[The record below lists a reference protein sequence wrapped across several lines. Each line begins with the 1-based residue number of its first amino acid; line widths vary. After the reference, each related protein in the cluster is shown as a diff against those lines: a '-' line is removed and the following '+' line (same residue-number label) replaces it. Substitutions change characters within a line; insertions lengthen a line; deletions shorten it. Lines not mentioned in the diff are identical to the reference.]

1 MPDYPTPSDYQEAVQ
16 VPASAFADADL
27 QAATPR
33 TNVLGLPQPIT
44 GAFAAVFPMT
54 TEGGRT
60 YAVKCFLKE
69 VPEQQARYEAVA
81 EHLGDLDLAA
91 LVDFDYQPAGVRVAG
106 TEYPVLK
113 MEWVDGTVLNRFV
126 EEHLDAPDVLARL
139 SAAWAD
145 LMGDLEDC
153 DLAHGDLQHGNV
165 LVQTTDDGLR
175 LRLVDYDTMYVPALE
190 GWRSAEV
197 GHRNYQHPDRT
208 DSDFGPTLDRF
219 PGLAVYTALRALA
232 ARPSLWER
240 YDTGENLLFRDAD
253 FYDPEQSALMD
264 ELASME
270 ATADLAE
277 ALRTA
282 CYVEPSDVPPLA
294 DVQAGRLEPADVSV
308 ARARR
313 DRGRTR
319 TERSSFAQ
327 WFLPGAVGILGL
339 VVGLVLGGFPLVGGA
354 TGALALLGGGGWLGR
369 RYRRLSLVRR
379 RRRLAQEEARFT
391 EAIRGLEREVDSL
404 TEKRAELRDSIDER
418 RAERLEERRQ
428 EVLYDHLK
436 HHFIGE
442 VRDVEGIIHKHVVRL
457 KAANIRTAY
466 EATPEAVADVRRI
479 SDEARARINMWRSAL
494 VQEVEEEL
502 PTSLSPAEE
511 RRLRRYIDHRV
522 EDTDDQI
529 ARTKEKI
536 EVQKAERERVRD
548 RLDEMP
554 MLSVGQYLRY
564 LLRLGPLPTATDG
577 PPAPTPRENGQ
588 RETDP
593 APVPEPMAEDQDWW
607 ERS

>member
-16 VPASAFADADL
+16 VPESAFADADL

-81 EHLGDLDLAA
+81 DHLADVDLDA
-91 LVDFDYQPAGVRVAG
+91 LVGFDYQPAGVRVAG
-106 TEYPVLK
+106 TDYPVLK

-126 EEHLDAPDVLARL
+126 EEHLDEPEVLARL

-165 LVQTTDDGLR
+165 LVQTTGDELR

-219 PGLAVYTALRALA
+219 PGLAVYTALRGLA
-232 ARPSLWER
+232 ARPSLWDR

-294 DVQAGRLEPADVSV
+294 DVRAGRLEPAEVSV

-313 DRGRTR
+313 DRGRDR
-319 TERSSFAQ
+319 TERSAFA
-327 WFLPGAVGILGL
+327 WGFLPGVLGL
-339 VVGLVLGGFPLVGGA
+339 VAGVAGGVAAGWPVVAAGVGGL
-354 TGALALLGGGGWLGR
+354 GLLGGGAWAGR

-379 RRRLAQEEARFT
+379 RRRLQQEEARFT
-391 EAIRGLEREVDSL
+391 EAIRGLEREVESL

-494 VQEVEEEL
+494 VQEVEDEL

-536 EVQKAERERVRD
+536 EVQTAERERVRD
-548 RLDEMP
+548 RLEEMP
-554 MLSVGQYLRY
+554 MLSVGDYLRY
-564 LLRLGPLPTATDG
+564 LLRLGTLPSALEG

-588 RETDP
+588 SDTDP
-593 APVPEPMAEDQDWW
+593 APVPEPMAKDRDWW